1 MIEPVPVFGAVGS
14 ETYKPPFATP
24 VPFKLIILSPKF
36 IVVDCTDVVVPFTVK
51 SPLIVMFAPLA
62 VIAALNDC
70 VNEFNDDIDV
80 FADAVNVLSEP
91 DDISNALT
99 LDVTLPPPSP
109 PTEADNAE
117 IEDDTFVILSDNT
130 LPTY

>member
-1 MIEPVPVFGAVGS
+1 M
-14 ETYKPPFATP
+14 
-24 VPFKLIILSPKF
+24 

-62 VIAALNDC
+62 VIAALSDC

-80 FADAVNVLSEP
+80 FADAVNVLIEP
-91 DDISNALT
+91 DVCSNELN
-99 LDVTLPPPSP
+99 LDVTLLPPAP
-109 PTEADNAE
+109 PKEDEIAA
-117 IEDDTFVILSDNT
+117 IEDDTFVILSVKV

>member
-1 MIEPVPVFGAVGS
+1 M
-14 ETYKPPFATP
+14 
-24 VPFKLIILSPKF
+24 

-62 VIAALNDC
+62 VIAALSDC

-91 DDISNALT
+91 DDISNAPT
-99 LDVTLPPPSP
+99 LSPMLPPPP
-109 PTEADNAE
+109 PPPNDADNAE